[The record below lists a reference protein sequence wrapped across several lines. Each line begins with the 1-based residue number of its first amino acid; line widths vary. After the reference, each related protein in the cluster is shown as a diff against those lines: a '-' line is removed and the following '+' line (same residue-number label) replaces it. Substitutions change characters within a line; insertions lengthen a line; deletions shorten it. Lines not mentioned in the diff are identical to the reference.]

1 MIGQVVR
8 VTAWAPVPIKPFTTA
23 IEMEVV
29 VGFDQSRMI
38 IVAIPAPQPP
48 RSQRDFFRV

>member
-8 VTAWAPVPIKPFTTA
+8 VAALAPVAIKPLGAT
-23 IEMEVV
+23 IEMELV
-29 VGFDQSRMI
+29 VGFYQSRMI